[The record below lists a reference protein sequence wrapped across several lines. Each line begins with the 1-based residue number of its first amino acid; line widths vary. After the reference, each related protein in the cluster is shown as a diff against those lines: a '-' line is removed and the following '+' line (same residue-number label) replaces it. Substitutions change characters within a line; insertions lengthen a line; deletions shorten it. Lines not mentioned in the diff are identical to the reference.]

1 MQKGK
6 MKEYTLFSRNLGIVL
21 DIQNRKKCKEAIY
34 DCDTALSIENAQELL
49 PKRAKHFWDGIDL
62 MTQEIVTNRCVH
74 LEKML
79 HLVSQ
84 TI

>member
-34 DCDTALSIENAQELL
+34 DCDTALSIKNAQELL
-49 PKRAKHFWDGIDL
+49 V
-62 MTQEIVTNRCVH
+62 IVYYRKGQSIFGM
-74 LEKML
+74 E
-79 HLVSQ
+79 S
-84 TI
+84 I